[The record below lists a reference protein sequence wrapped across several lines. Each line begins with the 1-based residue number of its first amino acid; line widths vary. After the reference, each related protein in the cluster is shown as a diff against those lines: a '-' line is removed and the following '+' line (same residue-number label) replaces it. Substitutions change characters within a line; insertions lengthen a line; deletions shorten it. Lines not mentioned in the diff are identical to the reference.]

1 MMKNKRQLKI
11 LNLIKNEVI
20 STQKELVDRL
30 KEEGIDVTQATISRD
45 IKKLGLI
52 KIPDDE
58 GGYKYALANQKSNAE
73 NKYWLKKMFNN
84 LVADLDYS
92 ENLILLK
99 TVKGTAGGLGEA
111 LDNADWKNIIGSVAG
126 DDTLLLI
133 IKPSD
138 KTEEVFEDLKKLMA

>member
-1 MMKNKRQLKI
+1 MKNKRQLKI

-20 STQKELVDRL
+20 STQEELVERL
-30 KEEGIDVTQATISRD
+30 EEEGIKVTQATISRD

-52 KIPDDE
+52 KIPDED
-58 GGYKYALANQKSNAE
+58 GAYKYALANQKSSSE

-84 LVADLDYS
+84 LVADIDFS
-92 ENLILLK
+92 DNIILLK

-111 LDNADWKNIIGSVAG
+111 LDNANWQNIIGSVAG

-133 IKPSD
+133 VKPSD
-138 KTEEVFEDLKKLMA
+138 KTEDVYEDLKKLMV

>member
-1 MMKNKRQLKI
+1 MKNKRQLKI

-20 STQKELVDRL
+20 STQEELVERL
-30 KEEGIDVTQATISRD
+30 EEEGIKVTQATISRD

-52 KIPDDE
+52 KIPDED
-58 GGYKYALANQKSNAE
+58 GAYKYALANQKSSSE

-84 LVADLDYS
+84 LVADIDYS
-92 ENLILLK
+92 DNIILLK

-111 LDNADWKNIIGSVAG
+111 LDNANWQNIIGSVAG

-138 KTEEVFEDLKKLMA
+138 KTEDVYEDLKKLMV

>member
-1 MMKNKRQLKI
+1 MKNKRQLKI

-20 STQKELVDRL
+20 TTQEELVERL
-30 KEEGIDVTQATISRD
+30 EEKGIKVTQATVSRD

-52 KIPDDE
+52 KIPDED
-58 GGYKYALANQKSNAE
+58 GGYKYALANQKSNSE

-84 LVADLDYS
+84 LVADIDFS
-92 ENLILLK
+92 DNIILLK

-111 LDNADWKNIIGSVAG
+111 LDNANWKNIIGSVAG

-133 IKPSD
+133 IKPVD
-138 KTEEVFEDLKKLMA
+138 KTEDVFDNLKKLME

>member
-1 MMKNKRQLKI
+1 MKNKRQLKI

-20 STQKELVDRL
+20 STQEELVERL
-30 KEEGIDVTQATISRD
+30 EEEGIKVTQATISRD

-52 KIPDDE
+52 KIPDEE
-58 GGYKYALANQKSNAE
+58 GGYKYALANQKSSSE

-84 LVADLDYS
+84 LVADIDFS
-92 ENLILLK
+92 DNIILLK

-111 LDNADWKNIIGSVAG
+111 LDNANWSNIIGSVAG

-133 IKPSD
+133 VKPSD
-138 KTEEVFEDLKKLMA
+138 KTEDVYDDLKKLMV

>member
-1 MMKNKRQLKI
+1 MKNKRQLKI

-20 STQKELVDRL
+20 TTQEELVERL
-30 KEEGIDVTQATISRD
+30 EEEGIKVTQATVSRD

-52 KIPDDE
+52 KIPDED
-58 GGYKYALANQKSNAE
+58 GGYKYARANQKSSSE

-84 LVADLDYS
+84 LVADIDFS
-92 ENLILLK
+92 DNIILLK

-111 LDNADWKNIIGSVAG
+111 LDNANWKNIIGSVAG

-133 IKPSD
+133 IKPAD
-138 KTEEVFEDLKKLMA
+138 KTEDVFNNLKKLME

>member
-1 MMKNKRQLKI
+1 MKNKRQLKI
-11 LNLIKNEVI
+11 LNLIKNEII

-30 KEEGIDVTQATISRD
+30 REEGIEVTQATISRD
-45 IKKLGLI
+45 IKKLGLV
-52 KIPDDE
+52 KVPDDQ
-58 GGYKYALANQKSNAE
+58 GSYKYALANQKSNAE

-84 LVADLDYS
+84 LVADINYS

-111 LDNADWKNIIGSVAG
+111 LDNADWENVIGSVAG

-133 IKPSD
+133 VKPSN
-138 KTEEVFEDLKKLMA
+138 KTEEVFEKLKKLMA

>member
-1 MMKNKRQLKI
+1 MKNKRQLKI

-20 STQKELVDRL
+20 STQEELVERL
-30 KEEGIDVTQATISRD
+30 EEEGIKVTQATISRD

-52 KIPDDE
+52 KIPDEE
-58 GGYKYALANQKSNAE
+58 GGYKYALANQKSSAE

-84 LVADLDYS
+84 LVADIDYS
-92 ENLILLK
+92 DNIILLK

-111 LDNADWKNIIGSVAG
+111 LDNANWQNIIGSVAG

-133 IKPSD
+133 VKPSN
-138 KTEEVFEDLKKLMA
+138 KTEEVFQDLKKLMV

>member
-1 MMKNKRQLKI
+1 MKNKRQLKI

-20 STQKELVDRL
+20 STQEELVQRL
-30 KEEGIDVTQATISRD
+30 QEEGIKVTQATISRD

-52 KIPDDE
+52 KIPDED
-58 GGYKYALANQKSNAE
+58 GSYKYALANQKSSAE

-84 LVADLDYS
+84 LVADIDYS
-92 ENLILLK
+92 DNVILLK

-111 LDNADWKNIIGSVAG
+111 LDNANWQHIIGSVAG

-133 IKPSD
+133 VKPSN
-138 KTEEVFEDLKKLMA
+138 KTEEVYEDLKKLMV

>member
-1 MMKNKRQLKI
+1 MKNKRQLKI

-20 STQKELVDRL
+20 STQEELVERL
-30 KEEGIDVTQATISRD
+30 EEEGIKVTQATISRD

-52 KIPDDE
+52 KIPDEE
-58 GGYKYALANQKSNAE
+58 GGYKYALANQKSSSE

-84 LVADLDYS
+84 LVADIDFS
-92 ENLILLK
+92 DNIILLK

-111 LDNADWKNIIGSVAG
+111 LDNANWQNIIGSVAG

-133 IKPSD
+133 VKPSD
-138 KTEEVFEDLKKLMA
+138 KTEDVYDDLKKLMV

>member
-1 MMKNKRQLKI
+1 MKNKRQLKI

-20 STQKELVDRL
+20 STQEELVKRL
-30 KEEGIDVTQATISRD
+30 KEEGIKVTQATVSRD

-52 KIPDDE
+52 KVPDEE
-58 GGYKYALANQKSNAE
+58 GNYKYALANQKSTAE

-84 LVADLDYS
+84 LVADIDFS
-92 ENLILLK
+92 DNIILLK

-111 LDNADWKNIIGSVAG
+111 LDNTEWENIIGSVAG

-133 IKPSD
+133 IKPAD
-138 KTEEVFEDLKKLMA
+138 KTEEIYAELKKLMA